1 MKKTVCMTAVALLV
15 FAGLLAAQDTAKT
28 EEMTLAKVIEMSK
41 AGLGD
46 ETIINTIISSGATF
60 NLTVQDVL
68 NLKKE
73 GVSENVIN
81 FMLRTRP
88 LESTPA
94 QQGTEPSVAAEPEEP
109 GEALPAYVAEAGSRN
124 YYDGYEYTDGYDY
137 ENERETTIIYH
148 YYGPWFRAYPYYFGF
163 YYYPAGYYY
172 YNYWPDDYYYYF
184 YYPRYSMWR
193 SYYYYPHWNGHYY
206 SRGGRYIKSPGGRIV
221 TRYRDDDAVRY
232 AVPRDGSRSRITT
245 SSGATRGK
253 VSTSPSRIAAP
264 DRSRSDSSRIYS
276 GSRVAVP
283 RSGSPSVGSRPNS
296 SGSSR
301 NYSAPSSRSGS
312 SRSYSAPSSRSR
324 GSSPS
329 VSKPRSSS
337 SSRSESSSSRSS
349 SSSSSRSSG
358 SSSGSARSRH

>member
-1 MKKTVCMTAVALLV
+1 MKKTVCMSVIALLLLV
-15 FAGLLAAQDTAKT
+15 AGLVTAQETPKT

-68 NLKKE
+68 TLKKE

-81 FMLRTRP
+81 FLLRTRP
-88 LESTPA
+88 LESAPVETS
-94 QQGTEPSVAAEPEEP
+94 TEPAVAAEPETADEP
-109 GEALPAYVAEAGSRN
+109 LPAYVAEAGSRN
-124 YYDGYEYTDGYDY
+124 YYDGYEYTDGYGY

-172 YNYWPDDYYYYF
+172 YHYWPDDYYYYF
-184 YYPRYSMWR
+184 YYPRYSIWR
-193 SYYYYPHWNGHYY
+193 SYYYYPHWHGHYY
-206 SRGGRYIKSPGGRIV
+206 NRGGRYIKSPGGRIV
-221 TRYRDDDAVRY
+221 TRYNRDDNVRY
-232 AVPRDGSRSRITT
+232 AVPRDGSRSRVISGSSATT
-245 SSGATRGK
+245 RSK
-253 VSTSPSRIAAP
+253 IQTSPSRIAAP
-264 DRSRSDSSRIYS
+264 DRSRGSSSRIYS
-276 GSRVAVP
+276 GSRIAVP
-283 RSGSPSVGSRPNS
+283 RSSAPEMRSRPS
-296 SGSSR
+296 T
-301 NYSAPSSRSGS
+301 SGS

-329 VSKPRSSS
+329 ISKPRSSDRPS
-337 SSRSESSSSRSS
+337 SSSSSRSS

-358 SSSGSARSRH
+358 SSSSGSARSRH